1 MNFTTR
7 IYLGANHIHFNQCRE
22 ENFIGVGFNIDTDLG
37 PHLEKSSEELDAVII
52 NILQQKYP
60 KKDSKWY
67 SRAKSNILPVVKKL
81 QIGDFII
88 APDSDGN
95 FHSAEITGPYFYCPD
110 EILPHRRMVR
120 WTNKFIHRSKL
131 PEEIKKSIGSPNTCC
146 DITRFSYEINH
157 LLNNQDNSADI
168 EFNEIISDQE
178 ENAYSSIN
186 NKLPFAKSTQLCLKN
201 NNNMPMTSS
210 EIWDQIKDYTTY
222 ITKTPE
228 SSLSTVLGFFTENSN
243 RKHKSKTPIFRI
255 VSQNPNKYVLIDPN
269 NIQET
274 EIDQNEKIDFDS
286 DLTPDESDI
295 FIMFWKE
302 FIDLISVHTQRYSG
316 RQRCTR
322 NYLLTPT
329 DKPKINYVCSIK
341 KKRANI
347 ELYFQDKSPLY
358 YKLFKLRTQIEKEFG
373 NTLEWLDKKQNKCC
387 VIYFVRRFEK
397 NFSENKQEVME
408 FFLDSFPKFEKVFD
422 RYLNDDISSPEEHYI
437 PYELLQDTER
447 VQHPFKQSICVLGE
461 PGSGKSTTVRRLL
474 KSAEHVFEIWEP
486 TSTSGMLAEFSPDRS
501 RYVPSR
507 LGNMLIKAQKN
518 PERLHTFVIDEAHK
532 RETIRKIDDCLKG
545 AISTRRWD
553 GDRFIPQELQTEYL
567 AEYLKEDETGN
578 FEIPSNFSFMFISSK
593 PDVIKGNSDIFERL
607 DIVVLRHW
615 KEENMNTVKDLLSRI
630 LSEEE
635 RKEI

>member
-1 MNFTTR
+1 M
-7 IYLGANHIHFNQCRE
+7 
-22 ENFIGVGFNIDTDLG
+22 
-37 PHLEKSSEELDAVII
+37 
-52 NILQQKYP
+52 
-60 KKDSKWY
+60 
-67 SRAKSNILPVVKKL
+67 KKL
-81 QIGDFII
+81 TFIE
-88 APDSDGN
+88 A
-95 FHSAEITGPYFYCPD
+95 
-110 EILPHRRMVR
+110 
-120 WTNKFIHRSKL
+120 
-131 PEEIKKSIGSPNTCC
+131 
-146 DITRFSYEINH
+146 
-157 LLNNQDNSADI
+157 
-168 EFNEIISDQE
+168 
-178 ENAYSSIN
+178 
-186 NKLPFAKSTQLCLKN
+186 AKLCLKN
-201 NNNMPMTSS
+201 NNNKPMSGN
-210 EIWDQIKDYTTY
+210 EIWNLIKDLVSHTTE
-222 ITKTPE
+222 TPV
-228 SSLSTVLGFFTENSN
+228 STLTARLGKYSENSTH
-243 RKHKSKTPIFRI
+243 KIKSKTSIFKI
-255 VSQNPNKYVLIDPN
+255 VSENPNKYVLIDPN
-269 NIQET
+269 NIQEA

-295 FIMFWKE
+295 FMMFWKE

-322 NYLLTPT
+322 NYLSTPT
-329 DKPKINYVCSIK
+329 DKKNIKYVCSTK

-347 ELYFQDKSPLY
+347 ELYFEDKSPLY
-358 YKLFKLRTQIEKEFG
+358 SKLFKLRTQIEKEFG

-387 VIYFVRRFEK
+387 VIYFVKRFEK
-397 NFSENKQEVME
+397 NFSENRQEVMD

-422 RYLNDDISSPEEHYI
+422 RYLNDDHISSPEEQYI

-461 PGSGKSTTVRRLL
+461 PGSGKSTTVRKIL

-507 LGNMLIKAQKN
+507 LGSMLIKAQKN

-607 DIVVLRHW
+607 DIVVLRDW
-615 KEENMNTVKDLLSRI
+615 REENMNTVEDLLSRI
-630 LSEEE
+630 LSKEE